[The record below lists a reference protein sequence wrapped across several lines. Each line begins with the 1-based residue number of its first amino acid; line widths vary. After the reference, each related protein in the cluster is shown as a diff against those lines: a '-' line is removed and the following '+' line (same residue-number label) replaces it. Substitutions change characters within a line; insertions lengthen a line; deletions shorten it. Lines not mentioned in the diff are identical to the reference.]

1 MRFAWI
7 SACKDLRRF
16 RRDIPGLLCWLFLP
30 LAVGGLIGMV
40 FGRQDVSPQGLLL
53 MADED
58 QGIAG
63 SLVREIVS
71 RGPLGGMMAIQ
82 QAGRAEGRDR
92 LNHGDASAL
101 LVIPRGFDRAVR
113 RDEPA
118 ELTLVANPEQR
129 IMPQLAR
136 EVASATVDAAFWFQQ
151 SAGAEL
157 RAMEDGPSAGRSI
170 AGIGLGAARA
180 FGGLNRYLNPPRI
193 SLKTTVITP
202 PGVPRTIAGLLFPGT
217 VFLVVL
223 IVAQG
228 MSVEIWKERGAGAV
242 QRLLGT
248 PSGVHAFLAG
258 KVAATSVV
266 LTAAIAKSF
275 AAARFLF
282 DVPIQAPAVA
292 LAWAAGCAVTFY
304 LGLLVVELLLANE
317 RTALVV
323 ANMIVIPLAMLGGSF
338 FPVEIMP
345 ETFARVARAVPNGWM
360 LLQFKSIVTG
370 THAAPVVHSFAILLL
385 AAVVAYTIAARLMAR
400 RLAA

>member
-1 MRFAWI
+1 
-7 SACKDLRRF
+7 
-16 RRDIPGLLCWLFLP
+16 
-30 LAVGGLIGMV
+30 V
-40 FGRQDVSPQGLLL
+40 
-53 MADED
+53 
-58 QGIAG
+58 
-63 SLVREIVS
+63 
-71 RGPLGGMMAIQ
+71 
-82 QAGRAEGRDR
+82 
-92 LNHGDASAL
+92 
-101 LVIPRGFDRAVR
+101 
-113 RDEPA
+113 
-118 ELTLVANPEQR
+118 
-129 IMPQLAR
+129 
-136 EVASATVDAAFWFQQ
+136 
-151 SAGAEL
+151 
-157 RAMEDGPSAGRSI
+157 
-170 AGIGLGAARA
+170 
-180 FGGLNRYLNPPRI
+180 
-193 SLKTTVITP
+193 
-202 PGVPRTIAGLLFPGT
+202 AGLLFPGT

-223 IVAQG
+223 IVAEG

-242 QRLLGT
+242 LRLLGT

-266 LTAAIAKSF
+266 FTAAIALSF

-282 DVPIQAPAVA
+282 DVPIQAPGVA

-370 THAAPVVHSFAILLL
+370 TDAAPVVRPFAILLL
-385 AAVVAYTIAARLMAR
+385 AVVVAYTIAARLMAR